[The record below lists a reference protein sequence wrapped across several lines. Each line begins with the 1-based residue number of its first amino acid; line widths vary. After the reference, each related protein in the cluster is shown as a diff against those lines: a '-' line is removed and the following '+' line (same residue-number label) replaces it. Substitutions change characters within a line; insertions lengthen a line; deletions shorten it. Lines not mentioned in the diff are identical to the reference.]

1 MDRNQN
7 MKKTLCATGSTGFT
21 LIELLIAVAIT
32 SIFIL
37 AAGQLFITT
46 NEINTVQEQLAGTQ
60 QSIRASMEIMA
71 RDIRMAGLAPSGS
84 ATNAGFLDNGDTD
97 DEDDTDSNSI
107 AIGYDL
113 NGDGASEVDRAYF
126 YRSAD
131 EKLMIR
137 DGTRTESL
145 TEDGTISSLTFSYTL
160 ADGTTDSDPTGS
172 GNLGNIR
179 VVTINIC
186 AKITGAFEDKY
197 TGTYCFSNTIRPRN
211 M

>member
-1 MDRNQN
+1 
-7 MKKTLCATGSTGFT
+7 MKKVLLTKNTDGFT
-21 LIELLIAVAIT
+21 LIELLVAVAVA

-60 QSIRASMEIMA
+60 QNIRAAMELMA
-71 RDIRMAGLAPSGS
+71 RDIRLAGLDPTGAAAGV
-84 ATNAGFLDNGDTD
+84 GFLDNGG
-97 DEDDTDSNSI
+97 DEDDTDNNSI

-113 NGDGASEVDRAYF
+113 TADGVTAVINRTYF
-126 YRSAD
+126 YRRAD
-131 EKLMIR
+131 EKLMIT
-137 DGTRTESL
+137 DGGNTQSL
-145 TEDGTISSLTFSYTL
+145 TEDGTISSLTFNYTL
-160 ADGTTDSDPTGS
+160 ANGNDDADPTGS

-186 AKITGAFEDKY
+186 GKITGAFEDKY
-197 TGTYCFSNTIRPRN
+197 TGTYCFTNTIRPRN

>member
-1 MDRNQN
+1 MNNSQN
-7 MKKTLCATGSTGFT
+7 IKKIMCANGFT
-21 LIELLIAVAIT
+21 LIELLVAVAIT

-60 QSIRASMEIMA
+60 QNIRAAMEIMA
-71 RDIRMAGLAPSGS
+71 RDIRMAGLDPTGTAAGI
-84 ATNAGFLDNGDTD
+84 GFLDNGAD
-97 DEDDTDSNSI
+97 DDDTDSNSI

-113 NGDGASEVDRAYF
+113 EADGASAVIDRAY
-126 YRSAD
+126 YYGSAD
-131 EKLMIR
+131 ERLMIR
-137 DGTRTESL
+137 DGTSPVRSL

-160 ADGTTDSDPTGS
+160 ANGNPDSDPTGS

-179 VVTINIC
+179 VVTIDIC
-186 AKITGAFEDKY
+186 GKITGTFEDKY